1 MQIVQTLTILNL
13 SRISLKLLGNTV
25 AQSAANAANGI
36 LRNTTI
42 AVPLKYLSNFWRSLK
57 IRLLNCKVELKL
69 GWTKY
74 CVFSVAGTDN
84 VNGNDYDNIILTIKD
99 TKLYVSVLTL
109 SARCNQ
115 KLSKLLS
122 KGFERS
128 VYWNEYKTK
137 SGNKNTTNEFRYFIE
152 SNFVGVN
159 RLFVLVYTNHGDNA
173 KEFNARKYYLPKGII
188 KNYNVII
195 KRKNL
200 YDQPIDSD
208 I

>member
-13 SRISLKLLGNTV
+13 SSISLKLLGNTV

-57 IRLLNCKVELKL
+57 IPLLNCKVELKL
-69 GWTKY
+69 RWTKY

-137 SGNKNTTNEFRYFIE
+137 SDNMTNEFRYFLE

-159 RLFVLVYTNHGDNA
+159 KLFVLVYSNENA
-173 KEFNARKYYLPKGII
+173 ASKRFKVLLTKR
-188 KNYNVII
+188 NY
-195 KRKNL
+195 
-200 YDQPIDSD
+200 
-208 I
+208 

>member
-1 MQIVQTLTILNL
+1 M
-13 SRISLKLLGNTV
+13 
-25 AQSAANAANGI
+25 
-36 LRNTTI
+36 
-42 AVPLKYLSNFWRSLK
+42 
-57 IRLLNCKVELKL
+57 ELKL
-69 GWTKY
+69 RWTKY

-128 VYWNEYKTK
+128 VYWNKHKTK
-137 SGNKNTTNEFRYFIE
+137 SDNMTNEFRYFLE

-159 RLFVLVYTNHGDNA
+159 KLFVLVYSNENA
-173 KEFNARKYYLPKGII
+173 ASKRFKVLFTKR
-188 KNYNVII
+188 NY
-195 KRKNL
+195 
-200 YDQPIDSD
+200 
-208 I
+208 